1 MGCENKI
8 ASLDSDD
15 KNDETAKAVRCTAT
29 ASLLVNAPNKRA
41 KDMSTSDVNAPSQF
55 NSGSF
60 NWAKPALDSK
70 ISFSGDTASALEKGK
85 FLRAN
90 DKVLAT
96 YYGDNTQ
103 VGFPVVVETN
113 CQWCT
118 GDKRI
123 GSMCASGDAIHKP
136 YSDGKVEDLVAVTQT
151 VPWSPGFVGGL
162 AKGDEAS
169 SYSKS
174 AGIFYAPLQP
184 ADQDF
189 GQSQMKFV
197 ATFLNNKF
205 SCTKYAECTDGN
217 SDAHSSSGNHS
228 KHSLTYDDKGL
239 KHSYKPYT
247 NAENHTLWLNDPT
260 NALEHSYA
268 DPYNSTKFYNLSNGV
283 IEASAVKT
291 DLRTQGLPCHFRA
304 TKYPTPSPTK
314 KPTKNPTKEP
324 TKNPTKKITKSPT
337 KSPTPG
343 IVPCAGRLAKLRE
356 AGITFDSDEVAI
368 LCVSNGV
375 YEKSL
380 PQTNAQDFKL
390 KYEACA
396 WCHGPGKGNCVPKT
410 EASALAGQ
418 VTCQTTPYCIRGG
431 NVWPFKTTIETCTAP
446 TFDENSGTRSGGKID
461 CREGTKM
468 DVGGTEIIGDGEP
481 PSSTQTGIMGLND
494 FTLTNNIWKETCKD
508 GVVESEK
515 DVNKKIEDLIQ
526 KILFKK

>member
-55 NSGSF
+55 NNGSF

-136 YSDGKVEDLVAVTQT
+136 YSDGKVEDLVAATQT

-228 KHSLTYDDKGL
+228 KHSLTSDDKGL
-239 KHSYKPYT
+239 KHSYRPYT

-314 KPTKNPTKEP
+314 KPTKNPTKKP
-324 TKNPTKKITKSPT
+324 TKNPTKNPPKMPTKNPTMKLTKSPT

-396 WCHGPGKGNCVPKT
+396 CVMDQERVIAYQKQKRQRYLVKSPARQTLIVSEEEMCGHSKQPSKHAQRQRLMKT
-410 EASALAGQ
+410 VVQEA
-418 VTCQTTPYCIRGG
+418 VI
-431 NVWPFKTTIETCTAP
+431 K
-446 TFDENSGTRSGGKID
+446 
-461 CREGTKM
+461 
-468 DVGGTEIIGDGEP
+468 
-481 PSSTQTGIMGLND
+481 
-494 FTLTNNIWKETCKD
+494 
-508 GVVESEK
+508 
-515 DVNKKIEDLIQ
+515 
-526 KILFKK
+526 